1 MKNKLIGL
9 RTIKTALAVT
19 LGILLKDY
27 IGVTSASI
35 MSTAIITSIQS
46 NIHDSFKN
54 AFFRLLS
61 TILGVAL
68 AISFRY
74 INFANPFS
82 AGLGVLVI
90 IVFCN
95 VANIKR
101 ALVLASLIFV
111 AVLTYKSTSDLELFN
126 YGLNRIIDTTVGVSI
141 GSVFNLLFFK
151 PNQQH
156 FIMEEYNSIFPIM
169 EDSLLSLIEEEKHID
184 QEKLLNELYKLNTA
198 YINLKNDRKLK
209 LNTHVNLNKIELIN
223 NRIRLAISLLID
235 LDQQHQPLILT
246 NESRQMINSYFDDSL
261 LDEILLEDDELK
273 LKSEIALNYEVRK
286 IIRTFR
292 VLKKEIEDFQDSYQ

>member
-1 MKNKLIGL
+1 MKNKIIGL

-35 MSTAIITSIQS
+35 MSTAIITSIQN

-111 AVLTYKSTSDLELFN
+111 AVLTYQTTSDLELFY
-126 YGLNRIIDTTVGVSI
+126 YGINRVIDTLVGVSI
-141 GSVFNLLFFK
+141 GAIFNLIFFK
-151 PNQQH
+151 PNQQN

-198 YINLKNDRKLK
+198 YINLKNDRKLR

-261 LDEILLEDDELK
+261 LDETLLEDDELK
-273 LKSEIALNYEVRK
+273 LKSEIALNYEIRK